1 MLEKNGLKE
10 SYDASYADLRIK
22 LDLIATKEKQLESS
36 YQAKMDDLTNLYHS
50 KLREQGVDENIL
62 KQAEM
67 KIKAAIAQHTK
78 VKGYESILAE
88 YDMWKKNH
96 YQYKQN
102 HIEDMNQA
110 LKLVSEYSHNLSK
123 LESELEQSEPP
134 FVQEWTILK
143 RVHKISGRKSK
154 SWINRGV
161 KSKTCSMTISYW

>member
-1 MLEKNGLKE
+1 MRPMQI
-10 SYDASYADLRIK
+10 LRIK

-123 LESELEQSEPP
+123 LESELEQVRTSLR
-134 FVQEWTILK
+134 T
-143 RVHKISGRKSK
+143 RVDNLEASAQDFREKIKKAG
-154 SWINRGV
+154 
-161 KSKTCSMTISYW
+161 

>member
-1 MLEKNGLKE
+1 MVSLRSANMLEKNGLKE

-88 YDMWKKNH
+88 YDMWKK
-96 YQYKQN
+96 KPLSV
-102 HIEDMNQA
+102 QA
-110 LKLVSEYSHNLSK
+110 EPYRGHEPSSE
-123 LESELEQSEPP
+123 
-134 FVQEWTILK
+134 
-143 RVHKISGRKSK
+143 
-154 SWINRGV
+154 
-161 KSKTCSMTISYW
+161 TCI